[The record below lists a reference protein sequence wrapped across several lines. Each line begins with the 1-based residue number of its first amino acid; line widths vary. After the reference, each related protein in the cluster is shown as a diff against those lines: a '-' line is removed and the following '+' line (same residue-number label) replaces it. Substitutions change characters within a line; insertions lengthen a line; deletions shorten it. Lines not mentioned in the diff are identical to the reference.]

1 MTIVWSWDGHIE
13 NGVPRYQVRVDLAL
27 GHGVRLP
34 NEFGR
39 GHWPVA
45 QRVGT
50 LAKQRR
56 CDGSWQKA
64 DAIGQAVRT

>member
-13 NGVPRYQVRVDLAL
+13 NGEPRCQVRVDLAL
-27 GHGVRLP
+27 GHSVRLP

-39 GHWPVA
+39 EHWLVA
-45 QRVGT
+45 LRVGT
-50 LAKQRR
+50 LSNQRR

-64 DAIGQAVRT
+64 DATRQDVRT